1 MNSAESNTP
10 RNFDIIQVMNI
21 GKFVSGLKLTAF
33 GGSRALKIGKT
44 DLGILKVAFMVAALD
59 GEVTDAEFKA
69 FDALAKKCRGYSAK
83 AAAKA
88 LDEAMRS
95 AGYLM
100 LLGRRVKD
108 EDFVKAFM
116 KEAQAALPLGFAYL
130 SIEDVRRAVVTWIM
144 MGLSDG
150 DYSKR
155 EKLCVEALRQEFA
168 KLRVMRLQ
176 SEEYRWLELAPSL
189 DRAYCGGSSARGS
202 VELVSQDFVSR
213 VENLVAQYGDKAA
226 AAMELEKLIGA

>member
-1 MNSAESNTP
+1 MKLSK
-10 RNFDIIQVMNI
+10 II
-21 GKFVSGLKLTAF
+21 GTLKF
-33 GGSRALKIGKT
+33 RALGGARASKISKT

-69 FDALAKKCRGYSAK
+69 FDALAKKCRGYSPK

-108 EDFVKAFM
+108 EELEKAFM
-116 KEAQAALPLGFAYL
+116 KEAQAALPYGFAYC
-130 SIEDVRRAVVTWIM
+130 SIEDVRRAVVTWIA
-144 MGLSDG
+144 MGMSDG

-155 EKLCVEALRQEFA
+155 EKLCIESLRKHFA
-168 KLRVMRLQ
+168 KLKVLRLQ
-176 SEEYRWLELAPSL
+176 TEEYRWLELAPSF
-189 DRAYCGGSSARGS
+189 DHAYGGGSSIRGS
-202 VELVSQDFVSR
+202 VELVSQDFVAR
-213 VENLVAQYGDKAA
+213 VERLVAQYGDKAEA
-226 AAMELEKLIGA
+226 AKELEALIRT